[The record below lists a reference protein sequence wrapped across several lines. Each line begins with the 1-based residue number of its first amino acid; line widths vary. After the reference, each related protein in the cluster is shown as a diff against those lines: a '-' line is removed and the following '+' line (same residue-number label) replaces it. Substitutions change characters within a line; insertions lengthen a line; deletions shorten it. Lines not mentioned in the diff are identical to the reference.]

1 MFRLLLVLFFF
12 IDCLPP
18 GKGSQGKGILIPN
31 SGTAI
36 LTSPGQLIV
45 SPRSNI
51 ILSESGTASFTIKL
65 NKEPTSSVHITSILL
80 SGTTLAK
87 LSQGN
92 TVISPS
98 NWNSPNTITIEGIPN
113 DTIEGNQNF
122 IVSLGNTSS
131 QDSEFDKLV
140 GDQVTGEVIDDDVFG
155 ITVTPTSGL
164 TTSNAG
170 SGTSFNVVMNKKEIA
185 PFTISVPISI
195 SVPNIVNLSS
205 SMLYF
210 TDSNWNI
217 PQTVNVTGIISTN
230 SFVDQPYTITVG
242 PTSSSEANLNGFSS
256 TISLTHMDSDTSH
269 FDITPTSGLVTTK
282 AGGSGIIHFR
292 LTSQPSANLQI
303 SVSSSNATQGTVTP
317 SLLVFT
323 TSNWNIY
330 KTVTVTGVNNNLI
343 EGNRDYSIDFGSV
356 VGGGVLAGKKPN
368 SISIKNQDTNMAGI
382 LLSSTSLSLNEGS
395 TGISVTAKLSTVPT
409 ANVIVH
415 LSSSDTLTGGT
426 VSPSTLVFNS
436 TNWNIPQNIIITPVP
451 RDNIQTANVNY
462 AINITTTSSD
472 FNYSGITTGP
482 IHATTI
488 NVDTRGY
495 AFSQTNNFYLTGS
508 GSNASFTIKLNTI
521 PLGGNVIIP
530 IKSLSGKITVSP
542 NSLNF
547 TSANWNNP
555 QTITVKGIDDGT
567 FGVSIGQI
575 QVGSSFS
582 PFYPYAGNSDYFLKN
597 VSIGDYNGANQGNI
611 DFQFTGI
618 GGGAAKMIT
627 VIPPVNSLQAIEG
640 GSGFNYYLNLSQS
653 PNNIVYAPL
662 SVSDT
667 SRSVITS
674 SISLNSNYNQFLPS
688 NKVTVTAIH
697 DNLITGNKNITIQH
711 GSLSSSDIF
720 FDEYDPRSQD
730 FSINIVDVDTFGFQ
744 RNQLAGIA
752 NIVTEYSGANNV
764 ITYQIRLN
772 AKPNLG
778 EICSFNLSSSDST
791 AATVYP
797 ASMTF
802 TNSDW
807 NVYQYFTVT
816 GVSNSTLN
824 VNRSFTINFS
834 NTYSGQLQFNN
845 HTISPIGASVLSNA
859 IIISNPVPSNQ
870 TSVSG
875 MNASFTVV
883 LNSPPT
889 ANVNI
894 SSITSSNTQAGKV
907 FPSSL
912 SFTTANWNIPQ
923 TVTVLGLN
931 PSTIQNGT
939 LTYQINFS
947 NSLSTDTK
955 YNAVAIPPILMQH
968 LDY

>member
-1 MFRLLLVLFFF
+1 
-12 IDCLPP
+12 
-18 GKGSQGKGILIPN
+18 
-31 SGTAI
+31 
-36 LTSPGQLIV
+36 
-45 SPRSNI
+45 
-51 ILSESGTASFTIKL
+51 
-65 NKEPTSSVHITSILL
+65 
-80 SGTTLAK
+80 
-87 LSQGN
+87 
-92 TVISPS
+92 
-98 NWNSPNTITIEGIPN
+98 
-113 DTIEGNQNF
+113 
-122 IVSLGNTSS
+122 
-131 QDSEFDKLV
+131 
-140 GDQVTGEVIDDDVFG
+140 
-155 ITVTPTSGL
+155 
-164 TTSNAG
+164 
-170 SGTSFNVVMNKKEIA
+170 
-185 PFTISVPISI
+185 
-195 SVPNIVNLSS
+195 
-205 SMLYF
+205 
-210 TDSNWNI
+210 
-217 PQTVNVTGIISTN
+217 
-230 SFVDQPYTITVG
+230 
-242 PTSSSEANLNGFSS
+242 
-256 TISLTHMDSDTSH
+256 MD
-269 FDITPTSGLVTTK
+269 L
-282 AGGSGIIHFR
+282 
-292 LTSQPSANLQI
+292 
-303 SVSSSNATQGTVTP
+303 
-317 SLLVFT
+317 
-323 TSNWNIY
+323 IY
-330 KTVTVTGVNNNLI
+330 KLQALQSHGQS
-343 EGNRDYSIDFGSV
+343 E
-356 VGGGVLAGKKPN
+356 
-368 SISIKNQDTNMAGI
+368 
-382 LLSSTSLSLNEGS
+382 
-395 TGISVTAKLSTVPT
+395 
-409 ANVIVH
+409 
-415 LSSSDTLTGGT
+415 
-426 VSPSTLVFNS
+426 
-436 TNWNIPQNIIITPVP
+436 
-451 RDNIQTANVNY
+451 
-462 AINITTTSSD
+462 
-472 FNYSGITTGP
+472 
-482 IHATTI
+482 
-488 NVDTRGY
+488 
-495 AFSQTNNFYLTGS
+495 
-508 GSNASFTIKLNTI
+508 
-521 PLGGNVIIP
+521 
-530 IKSLSGKITVSP
+530 
-542 NSLNF
+542 
-547 TSANWNNP
+547 
-555 QTITVKGIDDGT
+555 
-567 FGVSIGQI
+567 GQI

-720 FDEYDPRSQD
+720 FDEYDPKSQD